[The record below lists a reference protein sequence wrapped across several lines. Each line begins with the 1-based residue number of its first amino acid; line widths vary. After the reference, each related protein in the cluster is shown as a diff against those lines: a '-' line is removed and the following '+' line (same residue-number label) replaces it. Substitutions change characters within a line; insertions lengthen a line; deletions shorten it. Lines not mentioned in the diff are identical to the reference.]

1 MTSFPPYEFSLSIH
15 PEPGSLTVR
24 LAGDLD
30 YDTSDDLVDA
40 VTEHMAAHARLYDVR
55 LDFRELTWIDSAGLS
70 ALLMIRR
77 RTGAAGVT
85 LHLDNRPTVL
95 NRLLD
100 MTNVLD
106 HLTAPATREADGPHG
121 ANEGDV
127 GSENDGAADTEGD
140 GSLGGA
146 EEGGSAG
153 AGDGTSGGDAG
164 VTAGGG
170 ATDAGTAGAS

>member
-1 MTSFPPYEFSLSIH
+1 MTSLPPFEFSLSIH
-15 PEPGSLTVR
+15 REPGALIVR

-40 VTEHMAAHARLYDVR
+40 VTEHMAAHPRLADVR
-55 LDFRELTWIDSAGLS
+55 LDFHELTWIDSAGLS

-106 HLTAPATREADGPHG
+106 HLTAPATREA
-121 ANEGDV
+121 
-127 GSENDGAADTEGD
+127 EGD
-140 GSLGGA
+140 GRTDGRTEGA
-146 EEGGSAG
+146 IEG
-153 AGDGTSGGDAG
+153 AGDARTEGGGGVAADGSATEAGTS
-164 VTAGGG
+164 
-170 ATDAGTAGAS
+170 